1 MNRWLA
7 KEELLGL
14 MRSIRQIGAVAAGH
28 ALRMGSTSASTVNGA
43 GSCQYAVAV
52 LSKQPFDGVA

>member
-1 MNRWLA
+1 
-7 KEELLGL
+7 